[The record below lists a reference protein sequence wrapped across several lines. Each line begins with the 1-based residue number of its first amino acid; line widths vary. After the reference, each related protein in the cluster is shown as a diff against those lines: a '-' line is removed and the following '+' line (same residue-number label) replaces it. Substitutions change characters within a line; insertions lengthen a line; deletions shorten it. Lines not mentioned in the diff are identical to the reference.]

1 MSDNDNQE
9 QASGNQAQGSGDQPQ
24 SKFEEQLQKGIQLVE
39 ERKFNE
45 SLEIARELQG
55 MESDA
60 AEGFHLEAIVMQHQ
74 QQWHESVVA
83 LDKALQNAEND
94 AGLYNLRGFAYMSMD
109 KLDEAESDFDQAVE
123 LENFEPAHRNKV
135 LLKILQNKGNEAIDY
150 LIDRIKQKPS
160 DPENWIMMGDLM
172 RRGGQEEKARSYYEQ
187 AQKLDP
193 NNEYVKKML
202 NQQDS

>member
-1 MSDNDNQE
+1 MSDNE
-9 QASGNQAQGSGDQPQ
+9 SQ

-39 ERKFNE
+39 ERKYNE
-45 SLEIARELQG
+45 SLEIARELQN

-74 QQWHESVVA
+74 QQWQESVVA
-83 LDKALQNAEND
+83 LNKALENAEHD
-94 AGLYNLRGFAYMSMD
+94 PGLFNLRGFAYMSMNE
-109 KLDEAESDFDQAVE
+109 LENAESDFDKAIE
-123 LENFEPAHRNKV
+123 IEDFEPAHRNKV

-150 LIDRIKQKPS
+150 LIDRIKNKPR

-172 RRGGQEEKARSYYEQ
+172 RRGGQEEKAHSYYEQ

-193 NNEYVKKML
+193 NNEYVQKML
-202 NQQDS
+202 NQDSSQDQNQDQG